1 MTALS
6 PVAPLD
12 ETVAEA
18 LLDTCI
24 AAVDADVALHS
35 CSPDLP
41 WDLLQRS
48 RISAVSVDAS
58 TLQAADLDA
67 VAAFVESG
75 RTVVL
80 GLVPVTAPERAPSME
95 EVAAAAVA
103 VTDRLGVPR
112 SALRDRLGVSP
123 ACGLANA
130 TGQWARTAVGLARD
144 VAEAFARDP
153 EAI

>member
-1 MTALS
+1 MAGYTGTTHQ
-6 PVAPLD
+6 PPITGHTD
-12 ETVAEA
+12 Q
-18 LLDTCI
+18 I
-24 AAVDADVALHS
+24 RPPAARQH
-35 CSPDLP
+35 
-41 WDLLQRS
+41 RH
-48 RISAVSVDAS
+48 RR
-58 TLQAADLDA
+58 
-67 VAAFVESG
+67 F
-75 RTVVL
+75 VL